1 MRGSPPFGPP
11 AMALRASGGVPCRG
25 PAGPRGRVPVWPS
38 SAARVGP
45 RAAMRGGGPH
55 TRQGMR
61 KKCRTAGA
69 AGRPG
74 PLGRASRC
82 PLGGFFARPVSPRV
96 PPRWR
101 CGAALCSAAGSLIGR
116 PCSRRAAP
124 VPACLPPSGAARAPS
139 ERREGGQLSPAFSP
153 PGVVGASPA
162 RLFELP
168 PSRCSCRS
176 PAVSALPGFPFGA
189 PRRAASLQIGAS
201 PLRPSRPR
209 RPRWGLRG
217 SARPPA

>member
-1 MRGSPPFGPP
+1 MRGSPPFAPP

-69 AGRPG
+69 ACRPG
-74 PLGRASRC
+74 PLGRAARC

-96 PPRWR
+96 PPVGVVGPLFARLR
-101 CGAALCSAAGSLIGR
+101 A
-116 PCSRRAAP
+116 PCSVALARAARP
-124 VPACLPPSGAARAPS
+124 RFLPASPPSGAARAPS

-153 PGVVGASPA
+153 PCIFGGSP
-162 RLFELP
+162 LGFLSCP

-176 PAVSALPGFPFGA
+176 PAVSALLGFPFGA
-189 PRRAASLQIGAS
+189 PRRAASLQVGAS